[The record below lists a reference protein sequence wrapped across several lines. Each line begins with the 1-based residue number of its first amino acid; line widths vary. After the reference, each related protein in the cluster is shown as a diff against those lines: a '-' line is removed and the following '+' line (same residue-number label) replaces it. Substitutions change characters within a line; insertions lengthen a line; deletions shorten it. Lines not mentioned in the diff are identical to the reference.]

1 MHFGQMI
8 FKKYLMSN
16 TLRKLAVIFW
26 QTFYHL
32 LQFALRISA
41 DIILKRRLRAQ
52 KEHPLRWRE
61 RLGET
66 NQVRPQGKLI
76 WLHAVGLGEVMA
88 LRGLIDIILQ
98 IKPDCNFLVT
108 SGTLKSA
115 ELFSQNLP
123 ANTTHQFIPLDARKF
138 RRSFLTRW
146 KPNLVIWSEQ
156 EIWPGFIKDCAKL
169 KIPQLWINARMGDK
183 AYNSR
188 KWLKPFF
195 GDLYSNFKF
204 ISAQDKKTGQNI
216 AKFIEPNLKHRI
228 RVDGSLK
235 PAAPRLQ
242 SKLSIPRQI
251 LSLIKGRKIL
261 TIVSSHHEDENFVI
275 NSLTTL
281 SKEVRPVLVII
292 PRYTERAAIIR
303 DKCSKAGL
311 KCSIISEL
319 SEISYS
325 PDVYVSN
332 QIGAPAI
339 WLPITN
345 FALIGGT
352 YCNVNGHNPWEPIN
366 FGVAVLHGSNTANFS
381 EDFKELLA
389 SGSSTEILETDELAN
404 VITQKNFDSQ
414 IKNARSLLQKKMSAV
429 QDLSNDILLMLN

>member
-1 MHFGQMI
+1 
-8 FKKYLMSN
+8 MSKP
-16 TLRKLAVIFW
+16 LKKLAVIFW
-26 QTFYHL
+26 QTLYNL

-66 NQVRPQGKLI
+66 NQVRPQGQLI

-123 ANTTHQFIPLDARKF
+123 ANTTHQFIPFDAHKF
-138 RRSFLTRW
+138 RRSFLSRW
-146 KPNLVIWSEQ
+146 EPTLVIWSEQ
-156 EIWPGFIKDCAKL
+156 EIWPGFIKDCARL
-169 KIPQLWINARMGDK
+169 KIPQVWINARMGDK

-188 KWLKPFF
+188 RWLKPFF

-204 ISAQDKKTGQNI
+204 ISAQDKKTGENI

-242 SKLSIPRQI
+242 SKLSIPKQI
-251 LSLIKGRKIL
+251 LPLIKNRKIL
-261 TIVSSHHEDENFVI
+261 TIVSSHHEDEKFAI
-275 NSLTTL
+275 NSLTKL

-292 PRYTERAAIIR
+292 PRYIERAASIQ

-311 KCSIISEL
+311 KCSILSEL
-319 SEISYS
+319 GEISSS

-366 FGVAVLHGSNTANFS
+366 FGVAIIHGPKTANFS
-381 EDFKELLA
+381 EDFQELLA
-389 SGSSTEILETDELAN
+389 SGSSTELLETDELDN
-404 VITQKNFDSQ
+404 LIKHKNFDNQ
-414 IKNARSLLQKKMSAV
+414 IKNARSLLQGKIRAV
-429 QDLSNDILLMLN
+429 QDLSNDIVLMLN

>member
-1 MHFGQMI
+1 MI
-8 FKKYLMSN
+8 SKKYLTSKA
-16 TLRKLAVIFW
+16 LRKLAVIFW
-26 QTFYHL
+26 QTIYNIV
-32 LQFALRISA
+32 QFALRISA
-41 DIILKRRLRAQ
+41 GTILKRRLSAQ

-98 IKPDCNFLVT
+98 IRPDCNFLVT
-108 SGTLKSA
+108 SATLKSA

-123 ANTTHQFIPLDARKF
+123 ANTTHQFIPFDAHKF
-138 RRSFLTRW
+138 RKSFLSRW

-156 EIWPGFIKDCAKL
+156 EIWPGFIKDCARL
-169 KIPQLWINARMGDK
+169 KIPQVWINARMGDK
-183 AYNSR
+183 AYSSR
-188 KWLKPFF
+188 RWLKPFF
-195 GDLYSNFKF
+195 GDLYANFKF
-204 ISAQDKKTGQNI
+204 ISAQDKKTRENI
-216 AKFIEPNLKHRI
+216 AKFCEPNFKNRI

-242 SKLSIPRQI
+242 SKLSIPRHI
-251 LSLIKGRKIL
+251 LSLIKNRKIL
-261 TIVSSHHEDENFVI
+261 TIISSHHEDEKFVI
-275 NSLTTL
+275 SSLLKL
-281 SKEVRPVLVII
+281 SNKVRPFLVII
-292 PRYTERAAIIR
+292 PRHIERAAIIQ
-303 DKCSKAGL
+303 DTCIKAGL
-311 KCSIISEL
+311 KCSVLSEL
-319 SEISYS
+319 GKISSS

-339 WLPITN
+339 WLPVTN

-366 FGVAVLHGSNTANFS
+366 FGVAVLHGPRTANFS

-389 SGSSTEILETDELAN
+389 SGSSTELLKTEELAKI
-404 VITQKNFDSQ
+404 ITHKNFDDQ
-414 IKNARSLLQKKMSAV
+414 IKNARSLLQRKIGAV
-429 QDLSNDILLMLN
+429 RDLSKDILLMLN